1 MCLVEKRMRSVLIGH
16 RGIPDSCPENSIGGF
31 EAALQSGALFIETD
45 VQVTADQV
53 PILSHDPTLKKL
65 TGHDIVIT
73 DTVHDDF
80 RMLSAGYPERF
91 GSRFDGY
98 RIATLEELVNL
109 IKRWPEVKVFVELK
123 RESLEKHGSSVV
135 IDILRQSLAR
145 IRSQCIVI
153 SFEYPALEKIRDAGD
168 FTIGWVIP
176 EWSEQNRKLADLLA
190 PDYLFCNRKR
200 LPEGKNILWPGPWQW
215 VAYTVND
222 PVGIQHC
229 LGRGFDLV
237 ETNCVN
243 QLLKE
248 A

>member
-1 MCLVEKRMRSVLIGH
+1 MVEKRMRSVLIGH
-16 RGIPDSCPENSIGGF
+16 RGIPDSYPENSIGGF
-31 EAALQSGALFIETD
+31 EAALQSGAAFIEAD
-45 VQVTADQV
+45 IQVTADHV
-53 PILSHDPTLKKL
+53 PVLSHDPTLKKL

-91 GSRFDGY
+91 GSRFDDY
-98 RIATLEELVNL
+98 RIPTLEELVNL
-109 IKRWPEVKVFVELK
+109 IKRWPEVKVFVDLK

-145 IRSQCIVI
+145 IRSQCMVI
-153 SFEYPALEKIRDAGD
+153 SFDCPTLERIRETGD

-176 EWSEQNRKLADLLA
+176 EWSEQNRKLAELLA

-215 VAYTVND
+215 VAYTMNTSED
-222 PVGIQHC
+222 ARSY
-229 LGRGFDLV
+229 LEAGFSLV
-237 ETNCVN
+237 ETDCIN
-243 QLLKE
+243 QMLESKK
-248 A
+248 